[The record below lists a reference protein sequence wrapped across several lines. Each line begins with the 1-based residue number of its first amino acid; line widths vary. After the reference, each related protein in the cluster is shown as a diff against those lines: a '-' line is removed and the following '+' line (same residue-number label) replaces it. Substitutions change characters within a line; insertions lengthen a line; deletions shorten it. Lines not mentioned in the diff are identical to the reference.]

1 MPSPPSRPTVLV
13 VEDDPAHAEIVR
25 RRIDRLDGPACE
37 VVACGRLADALE
49 YAGESPPDLVLL
61 DLRLPDSDTAETLD
75 RISAFTAR
83 GARVVVL
90 SALCTPELAA
100 AAIAAGAADFV
111 EKGHLDEE
119 VLTRLVAGGDA
130 SPSATPPPAADAAL
144 PEFDLRELSARFT
157 HDANSWLTILSV
169 RIGSLAANLT
179 SDDAGLHIDALR
191 QSTDALVALV
201 AAGRALVVDESTP
214 VDVGPIAI
222 ERRAAAVAVE
232 GVEVTPPSAPTLV
245 RGCAYGVD
253 IVLDALAR
261 NAADAS
267 GGESRRLDLRPGPRE
282 DGHVAIDVVDDGG
295 AWDVVNA
302 SRLGEPFMAGLPGS
316 THAGVGLYRSRR
328 WMERMGGSLD
338 VLPRDDVE
346 GAYLVRL
353 TFEANP

>member
-157 HDANSWLTILSV
+157 HDANS
-169 RIGSLAANLT
+169 
-179 SDDAGLHIDALR
+179 
-191 QSTDALVALV
+191 
-201 AAGRALVVDESTP
+201 
-214 VDVGPIAI
+214 
-222 ERRAAAVAVE
+222 
-232 GVEVTPPSAPTLV
+232 
-245 RGCAYGVD
+245 
-253 IVLDALAR
+253 
-261 NAADAS
+261 
-267 GGESRRLDLRPGPRE
+267 
-282 DGHVAIDVVDDGG
+282 
-295 AWDVVNA
+295 
-302 SRLGEPFMAGLPGS
+302 
-316 THAGVGLYRSRR
+316 
-328 WMERMGGSLD
+328 
-338 VLPRDDVE
+338 
-346 GAYLVRL
+346 
-353 TFEANP
+353 